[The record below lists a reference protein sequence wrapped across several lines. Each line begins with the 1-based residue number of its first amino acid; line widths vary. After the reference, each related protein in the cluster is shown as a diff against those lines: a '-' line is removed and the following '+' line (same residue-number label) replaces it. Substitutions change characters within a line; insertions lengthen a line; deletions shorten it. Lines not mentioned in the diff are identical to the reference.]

1 MEDRPDGAKS
11 LLRAYLHGPLGL
23 AFFMAWIYLTFY
35 SKVVYPQADY
45 GLSAEAPWLFAMAL
59 SGLFGIAVCA
69 AVGHLDFGS
78 LFSWKA
84 FAVAAAIACAA
95 GDALVRLGAED
106 LPVAAAVGATFAAL
120 GFVALTLIWFDFVA
134 RGDEASI
141 EFAVPASF
149 IVSSLIFALA
159 SVCPAAVAL
168 AITIALPFVSVA
180 FLFASWKREGSAGED
195 AAPGREVA
203 SGASTEAPAASSL
216 TVAERKELVTPQLV
230 CLTLLM
236 LVFRAGY
243 GMDRAL
249 GGDLSDSSS
258 LAVFVAG
265 LMSVIVFAAF
275 IVIALKMAR
284 VIDSSLVTRWV
295 LPLLLLSLALSS
307 TGSSELFPLA
317 SLCKSAYSCILQA
330 LMWILF
336 AKAAHRRPGSSALY
350 GGCYLIALGL
360 GMALGLLVGLGLREL
375 PHEDLLGCLPFVICA
390 LVACVMLLDGNARRF
405 GANGSGTEREARFAP
420 AGRASRAEASMGT
433 DRRETDREEL
443 RSSDGSAGCA
453 QLEGIGA
460 SREEAQEPAEAK
472 RAQAL
477 DAAVPDACEGAA
489 GRGAAQAEVGPRRG
503 PKEAGAPVGVGSV
516 AGVASAGGATAGG
529 APGAG
534 ASPDAGSEGEFGG
547 LHVSSADVD
556 AAPAAAASAVPVAA
570 VSAASVTSAAPA
582 AAASATPA
590 AAAPA
595 AAGDAFDQALRGQAR
610 AMAERYRLSPREE
623 EILYYLLSGRNRP
636 YIRDALFISLNTVNT
651 HIRNVFAKVD
661 VHSQQELLDVAREE
675 FPAHL

>member
-1 MEDRPDGAKS
+1 MEDRPDGARS
-11 LLRAYLHGPLGL
+11 LLRAYLRGPLGL

-35 SKVVYPQADY
+35 SKFVYPQADY
-45 GLSAEAPWLFAMAL
+45 GLSAEAPWIFAMAL
-59 SGLFGIAVCA
+59 SGLFGIAACA

-84 FAVAAAIACAA
+84 FAIAAAVLCAA
-95 GDALVRLGAED
+95 GDVLVRLGVED
-106 LPVAAAVGATFAAL
+106 LPVLAAVGATFAAL
-120 GFVALTLIWFDFVA
+120 GFVALTLVWFDFVA
-134 RGDEASI
+134 QGDEASI
-141 EFAVPASF
+141 EFSVPASF
-149 IVSSLIFALA
+149 IISSLIFAFA
-159 SVCPAAVAL
+159 AACPSAVAL

-180 FLFASWKREGSAGED
+180 FLFASWKRGGSADED
-195 AAPGREVA
+195 ASPGRGA
-203 SGASTEAPAASSL
+203 ASDSGAETPAASSL

-249 GGDLSDSSS
+249 GGDLSGSSP
-258 LAVFVAG
+258 LVTFVAG
-265 LMSVIVFAAF
+265 LMSVIVFASF

-330 LMWILF
+330 LMWILL

-405 GANGSGTEREARFAP
+405 GANGSFAEREERLAS
-420 AGRASRAEASMGT
+420 AGRASRTEASRGT
-433 DRRETDREEL
+433 DRRGTDREEL
-443 RSSDGSAGCA
+443 RSSDGSEGRA

-460 SREEAQEPAEAK
+460 SWEEAQEPVEAK
-472 RAQAL
+472 RARAL
-477 DAAVPDACEGAA
+477 DAVVPDACEGAA
-489 GRGAAQAEVGPRRG
+489 GRSAAQAETELRQNPEEAETLVGEGLTAR
-503 PKEAGAPVGVGSV
+503 EASADGA
-516 AGVASAGGATAGG
+516 AAGGAS
-529 APGAG
+529 GAG
-534 ASPDAGSEGEFGG
+534 ASPDAACEGDLGR
-547 LHVSSADVD
+547 LLISSAGVG
-556 AAPAAAASAVPVAA
+556 AAPAVDTP
-570 VSAASVTSAAPA
+570 APA
-582 AAASATPA
+582 APVT
-590 AAAPA
+590 AAAPSA
-595 AAGDAFDQALRGQAR
+595 PAAGDTFEQALRGQAR

-651 HIRNVFAKVD
+651 HIRNIFAKVD